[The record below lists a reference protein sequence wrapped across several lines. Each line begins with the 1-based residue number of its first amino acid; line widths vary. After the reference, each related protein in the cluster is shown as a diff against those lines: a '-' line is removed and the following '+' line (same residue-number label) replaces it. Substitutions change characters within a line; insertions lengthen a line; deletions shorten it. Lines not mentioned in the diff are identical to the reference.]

1 MIVKDKLDRAALN
14 LNQTIRILESI
25 SHELSLTRCRI
36 GENLTV
42 LLDHIYEDLTNS
54 SLHLKSFQANVV
66 ANYENLDFVI
76 EDSDHE
82 RC

>member
-1 MIVKDKLDRAALN
+1 MIVKDKLDRAFLN

-25 SHELSLTRCRI
+25 SHELSLTRCKT

-54 SLHLKSFQANVV
+54 SLHLKSFSASIV
-66 ANYENLDFVI
+66 ANYDNLDFCVQ
-76 EDSDHE
+76 DSDYE